1 MTDNIFVAILT
12 VIMVG
17 AEIFGLWLD
26 ASKN

>member
-17 AEIFGLWLD
+17 AEVFGLWLD
-26 ASKN
+26 HSTN